1 MFSRKKKDDWWQQ
14 TGQEQNEASANADQ
28 AAPSTGADTA
38 AEAAPD
44 TSPEAGKKKRR
55 WAWLDA
61 AGDILEVVIDFI
73 VGLFD

>member
-1 MFSRKKKDDWWQQ
+1 MFGRKKKDDWWQQ
-14 TGQEQNEASANADQ
+14 TNQEQNETAGNGA
-28 AAPSTGADTA
+28 AAPAEAETA
-38 AEAAPD
+38 AD
-44 TSPEAGKKKRR
+44 TSPENSGKKKHR

>member
-44 TSPEAGKKKRR
+44 TSPEAGKKKHR

-61 AGDILEVVIDFI
+61 AGDILEVVIDFV

>member
-14 TGQEQNEASANADQ
+14 EGREQNEASANADQ

-38 AEAAPD
+38 AEA
-44 TSPEAGKKKRR
+44 TPETTDKKKHR

-61 AGDILEVVIDFI
+61 AGDILEVVIDF
-73 VGLFD
+73 VMGLFD